1 MRWVFLILAACA
13 GGKHQI
19 EIGPPPAKMTRG
31 TLVGPLCK
39 GESCTCR
46 DTNTTGD
53 GGVGVP
59 EAGKK
64 RFEVRMQS
72 AQELWVSLPDA
83 VLYKSPEHAEECF
96 YVDLASVDVP
106 IELRAS
112 DKNGVSASWTIRELG
127 TQTKS
132 WYETF
137 AIACGHPGVC
147 SFAELDD
154 VKAKAAAMPKKGVY
168 DACGSV
174 KVKGLEWDTGR
185 APDDVHPNELLVKLV
200 LSIYKRVPSRA
211 HGADCSKYGKEGREG
226 GDAAPPP
233 DESP

>member
-1 MRWVFLILAACA
+1 MRWAIPLSFAACGA
-13 GGKHQI
+13 STHQI
-19 EIGPPPAKMTRG
+19 EIAAPPPKVTHG

-46 DTNTTGD
+46 DVNLAAD

-59 EAGKK
+59 EDGRK
-64 RFEVRMQS
+64 RFEIRLTS
-72 AQELWVSLPDA
+72 AQQLWVSLPDA
-83 VLYKSPEHAEECF
+83 VLYKSAEQAEQCF
-96 YVDLASVDVP
+96 YVDLPSIDVP

-112 DKNGVSASWTIRELG
+112 DPAGVSAQWTIRELG

-137 AIACGHPGVC
+137 ALNCGHPGVC
-147 SFAELDD
+147 SFEELAS
-154 VKAKAAAMPKKGVY
+154 VKQRAAAMPKKGVY

-185 APDDVHPNELLVKLV
+185 APDNEHPNELLVKLT
-200 LSIYKRVPSRA
+200 LSIYKRAPTRE
-211 HGADCSKYGKEGREG
+211 HGGDCSHYEKGEGE
-226 GDAAPPP
+226 
-233 DESP
+233 